1 MMASQIEARTR
12 SEPTSSSAL
21 RPVVPSG
28 ATAPSSSG
36 TPRARATRAHEG
48 PLTAWARTLVS
59 RPAPCRSKRGYRWVE
74 TARLR
79 TTSPRNASRSYDS
92 ALCSTHDACVKAC
105 LRRSPGSSPSSS
117 SRDSVLDP
125 RGMRGDEVGGLP
137 HRQDLGRFLVRNADA
152 VAVLELHHELD
163 EVKRVR
169 LEILLEARI
178 LPDARRLHLQLGGK
192 VIANA
197 L

>member
-28 ATAPSSSG
+28 AAERSSSG
-36 TPRARATRAHEG
+36 TLSPRATRAQDG
-48 PLTAWARTLVS
+48 PLTAWARTLVR
-59 RPAPCRSKRGYRWVE
+59 RPAPCRSKRGYRCVE

-92 ALCSTHDACVKAC
+92 ARCSTHDACVKAC
-105 LRRSPGSSPSSS
+105 LRRSPGSSASSS
-117 SRDSVLDP
+117 SRDSAFDP

-152 VAVLELHHELD
+152 VAVLELDNEHD
-163 EVKRVR
+163 QVQRIR
-169 LEILLEARI
+169 LEVLLEARFLLDARGLHLELGGEVI
-178 LPDARRLHLQLGGK
+178 PDAL
-192 VIANA
+192 
-197 L
+197 

>member
-12 SEPTSSSAL
+12 SGPTSSSAL

-28 ATAPSSSG
+28 AAERSSCG
-36 TPRARATRAHEG
+36 TLSPRATRAQDG
-48 PLTAWARTLVS
+48 PLTAWARTLVR
-59 RPAPCRSKRGYRWVE
+59 RPAPCRSKRGYRCVE

-117 SRDSVLDP
+117 SRDSAFNP
-125 RGMRGDEVGGLP
+125 RGMRGDEVGGLAR
-137 HRQDLGRFLVRNADA
+137 RQDLGRFLVRNADA
-152 VAVLELHHELD
+152 VAVLELHHELN

-169 LEILLEARI
+169 LEILLEARL
-178 LPDARRLHLQLGGK
+178 LPDADGLHLQLGGK

>member
-1 MMASQIEARTR
+1 MTASQIDASTR

-28 ATAPSSSG
+28 TLPRSSSS
-36 TPRARATRAHEG
+36 TPSPRATRAHDG
-48 PLTAWARTLVS
+48 PLTAWARTFVN
-59 RPAPCRSKRGYRWVE
+59 RPAPCRSKRGYRCVE

-79 TTSPRNASRSYDS
+79 TTSPRKASRSYDS
-92 ALCSTHDACVKAC
+92 ARCSTQEACVKAC

-163 EVKRVR
+163 EVQRVR
-169 LEILLEARI
+169 LEILLEARV
-178 LPDARRLHLQLGGK
+178 LRDADGLHLQLGGK